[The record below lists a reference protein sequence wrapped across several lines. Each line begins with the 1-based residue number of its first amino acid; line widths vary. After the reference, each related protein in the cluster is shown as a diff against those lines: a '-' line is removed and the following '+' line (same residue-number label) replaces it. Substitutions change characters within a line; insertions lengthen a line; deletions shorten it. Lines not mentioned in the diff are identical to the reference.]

1 MAGSRVQDPYRS
13 GPDRE
18 NDLPRGSAGMAS
30 AAATATSRQPSP
42 GQLDRALNHLA
53 ALSYALLDTL
63 DEVEILGLAMA
74 HVEAAGGFRAEA
86 GFVEKGGDLLPA
98 PANGRNHPSA
108 VDRRVRELA
117 GQDGPVTVPGRPW
130 GRALGLRGLQRLH
143 GYLVVT
149 SDSEPTETEQ
159 FLLTTLVRHTAAA
172 LSLAFADRRLRD
184 QTVELHRVREERTG
198 LQRQLISV
206 VAEQRYQRA
215 VHTLITDVAAAGGGE
230 DAVTRAL
237 HGLTG
242 LPALV
247 EDQFG
252 RLRSWSGPSRPDPY
266 PEPDPERQ
274 DEMLHAVAREA
285 GPVRIEDRLITV
297 VRRHGEILGVLALID
312 AGGEAD
318 EHTVLA
324 LEHAATSLALELA
337 HTRNLAEV
345 ELGLRRELA
354 DDLLAGTDTASAYA
368 RSEAIGHD
376 LHRGHYIVVVRWS
389 NRSADDSFAETV
401 GRVATALGMRSLLA
415 QRSDHVVL
423 VADARPRARALY
435 EALAVE
441 TGTHS
446 GAIGVSA
453 PCDSPNG
460 IPRGY
465 QEAQRALEVRRQS
478 REGYG
483 TTFFDELGL
492 YRILGPGNDYQQLEA
507 FVHEWIG
514 QLIDYD
520 SRHHATM
527 VDTLTRYFDCG
538 GNYDETAASLAI
550 HRSTLRYR
558 LQRIRDISG
567 NDLAN
572 VEDRLN
578 LQVATRVWKIVLG
591 GSG

>member
-1 MAGSRVQDPYRS
+1 M
-13 GPDRE
+13 
-18 NDLPRGSAGMAS
+18 
-30 AAATATSRQPSP
+30 
-42 GQLDRALNHLA
+42 
-53 ALSYALLDTL
+53 
-63 DEVEILGLAMA
+63 
-74 HVEAAGGFRAEA
+74 
-86 GFVEKGGDLLPA
+86 
-98 PANGRNHPSA
+98 
-108 VDRRVRELA
+108 DRRVRELA
-117 GQDGPVTVPGRPW
+117 GQDGPVTVPDRPW

-149 SDSEPTETEQ
+149 SDSEPTEAER
-159 FLLTTLVRHTAAA
+159 FLLSTLVRYTAAA
-172 LSLAFADRRLRD
+172 LSLAFAHRRLSD
-184 QTVELHRVREERTG
+184 QAVELHRVREERLA

-230 DAVTRAL
+230 EAVTRAL

-247 EDQFG
+247 EDRFG

-266 PEPDPERQ
+266 PEPDPVRQ

-285 GPVRIEDRLITV
+285 GPVRIEDRLLTL
-297 VRRHGEILGVLALID
+297 VRPHGEILGVLALID
-312 AGGEAD
+312 AEGEAD

-324 LEHAATSLALELA
+324 LENAATSLALELG
-337 HTRNLAEV
+337 HMRNLAEV

-376 LHRGHYIVVVRWS
+376 LHRSHYIVVVQWS
-389 NRSADDSFAETV
+389 KRTVDDSFAETV
-401 GRVATALGMRSLLA
+401 GRAATAQGMRSLLTR
-415 QRSDHVVL
+415 RSDHVVL

-435 EALAVE
+435 EALTVE
-441 TGTHS
+441 TGTYS

>member
-1 MAGSRVQDPYRS
+1 MAYSRVNLYSS

-18 NDLPRGSAGMAS
+18 NDLPRGRAGLAPG
-30 AAATATSRQPSP
+30 AAPAGRPSSD
-42 GQLDRALNHLA
+42 GQFDRALNDLA

-63 DEVEILGLAMA
+63 DEAEILGLAMD
-74 HVEAAGGFRAEA
+74 HVEAVGAYRAEA
-86 GFVEKGGDLLPA
+86 GFVERGGGLIPA

-117 GQDGPVTVPGRPW
+117 GQDGPVTVPDRPW

-149 SDSEPTETEQ
+149 SDSEPTETER
-159 FLLTTLVRHTAAA
+159 FLLSTLVRYTAAA
-172 LSLAFADRRLRD
+172 MSLAFAHRRLSD
-184 QTVELHRVREERTG
+184 QAVELHRVREERLA

-215 VHTLITDVAAAGGGE
+215 VHTLITDVAATGGGE
-230 DAVTRAL
+230 EAVTRAL

-247 EDQFG
+247 EDRFG
-252 RLRSWSGPSRPDPY
+252 RLRSWCGPSRPDPY
-266 PEPDPERQ
+266 PEPDPVRQ

-285 GPVRIEDRLITV
+285 GPVRMGDRLLTL
-297 VRRHGEILGVLALID
+297 VRPHGEILGVLALID
-312 AGGEAD
+312 AEGEAD

-324 LEHAATSLALELA
+324 LENAATSLALELG
-337 HTRNLAEV
+337 HMRDLAEV

-376 LHRGHYIVVVRWS
+376 LHRSHYIVVVQWS
-389 NRSADDSFAETV
+389 KRTVDDSFAETV
-401 GRVATALGMRSLLA
+401 GRAAAAQGMRSLLTR
-415 QRSDHVVL
+415 RSDHVVL
-423 VADARPRARALY
+423 VADARPRVRALY
-435 EALAVE
+435 EALTVE

-492 YRILGPGNDYQQLEA
+492 YRILGPGNNYQQLEA

-514 QLIDYD
+514 QLIEYD

-538 GNYDETAASLAI
+538 GNYEETAASLAI

>member
-1 MAGSRVQDPYRS
+1 MAASRVQDPYSS

-18 NDLPRGSAGMAS
+18 NDLPRGGGLAPAAAPAAGWPVSAG
-30 AAATATSRQPSP
+30 QF
-42 GQLDRALNHLA
+42 DRALSDLS

-63 DEVEILGLAMA
+63 DEAEILGLAMA
-74 HVEAAGGFRAEA
+74 HVEAVGAYRAEA
-86 GFVEKGGDLLPA
+86 GFVERGGGLIPA

-117 GQDGPVTVPGRPW
+117 GQDGPVTVPDRPW

-149 SDSEPTETEQ
+149 SDSEPTEAER
-159 FLLTTLVRHTAAA
+159 FLLSTLVRHTAAA
-172 LSLAFADRRLRD
+172 LSLAFAHRRLSD
-184 QTVELHRVREERTG
+184 QAVELHRVRGERLA

-230 DAVTRAL
+230 EAVTRAL

-247 EDQFG
+247 EDRFG

-266 PEPDPERQ
+266 PEPDPVRR

-285 GPVRIEDRLITV
+285 GPVRIEDRLLTL
-297 VRRHGEILGVLALID
+297 VRPHGEILGVLALID

-324 LEHAATSLALELA
+324 LENAATSLALELG
-337 HTRNLAEV
+337 HMRNLAEV

-376 LHRGHYIVVVRWS
+376 LHRSHYIVVVQWS
-389 NRSADDSFAETV
+389 KRTVDDSFAETV
-401 GRVATALGMRSLLA
+401 GRAAAAQGMRSLLTR
-415 QRSDHVVL
+415 RSDHVVL

-435 EALAVE
+435 EALTME

-492 YRILGPGNDYQQLEA
+492 YRILGPGNDHQQLEA

-514 QLIDYD
+514 QLIEYD
-520 SRHHATM
+520 ARHHATM